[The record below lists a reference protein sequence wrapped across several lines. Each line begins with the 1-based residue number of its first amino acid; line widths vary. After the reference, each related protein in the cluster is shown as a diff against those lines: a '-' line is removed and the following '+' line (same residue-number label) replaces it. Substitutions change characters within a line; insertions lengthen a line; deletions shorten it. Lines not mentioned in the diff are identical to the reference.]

1 MNRAVFAP
9 IPGGR
14 PQVEVGVVSGR
25 VLEPSMVVEE
35 GRCVRLKCHCSADR
49 ERRDE
54 TEVER
59 ALHCSTTRNGG
70 RHEEWLRK
78 SASV

>member
-1 MNRAVFAP
+1 M
-9 IPGGR
+9 
-14 PQVEVGVVSGR
+14 EEGVVSGR
-25 VLEPSMVVEE
+25 VLEPVMVVEG
-35 GRCVRLKCHCSADR
+35 GRCVKLKCHCSA

-70 RHEEWLRK
+70 RYEEWLRK